1 MVVLCKW
8 EWAIGSTVNDAICSR
23 LRSTAI
29 WSFQLNYFSGVAG
42 GGNNEV
48 LINTKQQNRKLLLL
62 DGKIEHFGEVDQWG
76 SMTFE

>member
-8 EWAIGSTVNDAICSR
+8 EWAIGSTVNDAICIR

-62 DGKIEHFGEVDQWG
+62 DGTIEHFGEVDQ
-76 SMTFE
+76 